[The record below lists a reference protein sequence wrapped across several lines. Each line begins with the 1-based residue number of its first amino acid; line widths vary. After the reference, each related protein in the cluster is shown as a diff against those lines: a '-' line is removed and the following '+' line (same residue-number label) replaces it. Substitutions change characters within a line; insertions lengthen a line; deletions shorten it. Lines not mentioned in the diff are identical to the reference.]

1 MRLKVKGQSSLLC
14 YAHLSRASSDPSP
27 ALSSVWHLRRCSSSV
42 RASNLRA
49 TGGCRRCA
57 CVISRRFGFEQ
68 GERSAAAAAAAD
80 GGAAAATAAAHVGD
94 ARSRWCLV
102 CRPALVPHPP
112 CLRTGSCPSGHSE
125 WPASRRACRA
135 AARLLTGWLDAAEAQ
150 AGGRTDAQ
158 WQAAVAT
165 RRQMLNDL
173 NKAHPGASGSQGGA
187 GVCCR
192 AASALSIRPA
202 AACFPS
208 PQAAV

>member
-1 MRLKVKGQSSLLC
+1 MEGQSSSAPSLVLC
-14 YAHLSRASSDPSP
+14 SSRALSVDPSLLHRLGSP
-27 ALSSVWHLRRCSSSV
+27 ENRACSTVSP
-42 RASNLRA
+42 RPCNLRA
-49 TGGCRRCA
+49 TGGCRA
-57 CVISRRFGFEQ
+57 EHA
-68 GERSAAAAAAAD
+68 RSA
-80 GGAAAATAAAHVGD
+80 GGSGLHNGWAKGMQQQQPPGVPLPPPLSL
-94 ARSRWCLV
+94 SRFRLL

-135 AARLLTGWLDAAEAQ
+135 AARLLTGWRHMTPQKLRQE
-150 AGGRTDAQ
+150 GRTDAQ

-173 NKAHPGASGSQGGA
+173 KKAHPGASGSQGGA